1 MKSYKY
7 LNPLFQILT
16 LTISIAIS
24 TITLHAQVPNYVP
37 TNGLVGYWPF
47 NGNAIDESGN
57 GNNGT
62 LGNTISVS
70 DRFGNPNGAYYMND
84 SKITLGNTFHVQSN
98 QSYTFSAWVKIDILE
113 ETNIFSQRDAIGY
126 NGLEMTIEGAEVF
139 PYYGST
145 SNDYQWNM
153 ACTGISMNE
162 FNLITVIFDASN
174 NVVIGFVNGLQTGS
188 FGIANVGAIEN
199 TEIAFIGAKD
209 NVLAVAKFT
218 IDDFMIHNR
227 ILTQNEI
234 TSIYNSC
241 NVTAPIVTG
250 NNSPNAF
257 TTHTYSCN
265 NNVGSAYNWT
275 VNNGVIVSGQGTNAV
290 DVLWGAE
297 GTGSISVQET
307 NTDGCIGD
315 VVVFDV
321 VVQCTATGNTIT
333 GPLGPETFTNSTYTC
348 NGAVSST
355 YQWTITNGVIVNG
368 QGTNSIV
375 VLWASTGIGNVSVIE
390 TTAEGCV
397 GTALTQDVVVVPV
410 NVEELYY
417 TINIYPNPAISEL
430 NLQFNSKLIGTDLL
444 IYDAI
449 GKEVLKQQILSTN
462 TTINTSSFAAG
473 NYVLKVEGIVK
484 QVIISK

>member
-1 MKSYKY
+1 
-7 LNPLFQILT
+7 
-16 LTISIAIS
+16 
-24 TITLHAQVPNYVP
+24 
-37 TNGLVGYWPF
+37 
-47 NGNAIDESGN
+47 
-57 GNNGT
+57 
-62 LGNTISVS
+62 
-70 DRFGNPNGAYYMND
+70 
-84 SKITLGNTFHVQSN
+84 
-98 QSYTFSAWVKIDILE
+98 
-113 ETNIFSQRDAIGY
+113 
-126 NGLEMTIEGAEVF
+126 MTIEGAEVF

-145 SNDYQWNM
+145 SNDYQWHM

-241 NVTAPIVTG
+241 NVTAPIVSG

-257 TTHTYSCN
+257 TTYTYSCN

-375 VLWASTGIGNVSVIE
+375 VLWASTGIGNVSVVE